1 MPLFITARAISLNL
15 CEAPYVLMSK
25 YNKSPLTMSENL
37 FKKLFSYEFHY
48 AIYTNGFS

>member
-1 MPLFITARAISLNL
+1 
-15 CEAPYVLMSK
+15 MSK
-25 YNKSPLTMSENL
+25 YNKSPLTMSKNP